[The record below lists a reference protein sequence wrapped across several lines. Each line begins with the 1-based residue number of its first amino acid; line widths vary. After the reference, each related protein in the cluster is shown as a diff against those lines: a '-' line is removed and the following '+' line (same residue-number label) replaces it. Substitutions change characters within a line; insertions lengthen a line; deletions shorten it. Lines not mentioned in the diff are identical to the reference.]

1 MMNIEEIV
9 REWERLEIDS
19 PNDWKLR
26 LRNTILFIKDEHR
39 LTVQQLADNLGV
51 SYRTVYRMLEDSE
64 YAPNLTLKGYL
75 YIQRVIGLDVL
86 ERMA

>member
-1 MMNIEEIV
+1 MRIEEIV
-9 REWERLEIDS
+9 NEWKRLDIVS

-26 LRNTILFIKDEHR
+26 LRNTILFIKDEHN

-64 YAPNLTLKGYL
+64 YTPNLTLRGYL
-75 YIQRVIGLDVL
+75 YIQRVIGLDIL
-86 ERMA
+86 EKME